1 MRIGIVCYPT
11 VGGSGAV
18 AAELG
23 KQDDDGEAVDE
34 ALEEQRHQVT
44 TPR

>member
-1 MRIGIVCYPT
+1 MRLGITCYPT

-23 KQDDDGEAVDE
+23 KQLDE
-34 ALEEQRHQVT
+34 QLRNLGGMIE
-44 TPR
+44 